1 MKQERNFKL
10 YLDGKIKYWKKQ
22 EYKGCM
28 ELKPGHRAIKDGR
41 FNINIPTDKK
51 AYVLIQKPDI
61 NKVEKA
67 ERYSCKIDDWIEAIN
82 LVI

>member
-51 AYVLIQKPDI
+51 AYVLI
-61 NKVEKA
+61 
-67 ERYSCKIDDWIEAIN
+67 
-82 LVI
+82 